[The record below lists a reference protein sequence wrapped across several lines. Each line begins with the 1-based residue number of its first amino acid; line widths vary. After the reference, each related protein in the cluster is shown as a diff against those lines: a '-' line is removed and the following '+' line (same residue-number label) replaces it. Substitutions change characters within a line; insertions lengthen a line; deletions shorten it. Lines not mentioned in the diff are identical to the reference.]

1 MKKEQAIA
9 LLGGSVV
16 KAAEAIRIKPQAVSQ
31 WPDVLPAR
39 LIDRVQAALYRQQI
53 EKSPASAAAAAHDGE
68 ASHD

>member
-1 MKKEQAIA
+1 MKKEKAIV
-9 LLGGSVV
+9 LLGGTVV
-16 KAAEAIRIKPQAVSQ
+16 KAAEAIGIKPQAISQ

-53 EKSPASAAAAAHDGE
+53 EKSPASTAAAHDGE